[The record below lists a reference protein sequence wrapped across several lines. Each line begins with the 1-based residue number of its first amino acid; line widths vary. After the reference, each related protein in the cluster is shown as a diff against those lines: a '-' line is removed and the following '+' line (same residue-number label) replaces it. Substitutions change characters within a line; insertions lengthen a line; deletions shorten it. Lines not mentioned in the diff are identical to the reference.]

1 MADEQFEEKNV
12 TRREILRRA
21 GLLGSG
27 ALVGEAMLAWHAG
40 PTWARLIE
48 RAAAIEPHGSTY
60 QDIDHFVFLMMENRS
75 YDHYF
80 GAYPKGRGFDDHPK
94 KSLGAFQQYF
104 PTTAANQA
112 VGGNKT
118 VPKNTLLPFHL
129 DSNAGFE
136 CTDDLNHDWGPM
148 HLAVNGGK
156 NDQWVAVHTD
166 IEGHRGTTTMG
177 YYTREDLPFYWSL
190 ADNFTLCDA
199 YHCSIMGPTHPNRI
213 MQLSGTIDPAGEMG
227 GPVVQTLSIGD
238 SGDVADYTAWDLK
251 WETMPEVLQAA
262 NVSWKF
268 YTPGNE
274 DVATLPATIP
284 NLPFWQGLNLEQ
296 YATWSNTM
304 YTPADNPEI
313 LPETDHVL
321 PYFGNFQT
329 PGTPLYDSAFGQ
341 TFPGQ
346 FLQDVTSGALPS
358 VSWIIPPLGFD
369 EHPAASSRNGEWF
382 TSLVLEALVS
392 NPEVWSK
399 TALILMYDEND
410 GWFDHV
416 APPMPPTGTA
426 GEFLT
431 SPLPSAYTSN
441 HVFTDIDTYPG
452 FKQPSGDVKGKEIV
466 GPLGLGVRVPCMV
479 ISPFSRGGRIATEV
493 FDHTS
498 QLQLIEKRFGV
509 KCNNISAWRRKTVG
523 DLTSTFQPASSADD
537 SVPSLP
543 ATEPYLPING
553 FCGAANQYTDS
564 DSGSGVGKYPVKQ
577 RMPTQSHNGTATE
590 PISKY
595 VTLTEEEHAV
605 SDDEFIEIRGEGT
618 PTTKSAY
625 NKVFS
630 DSVKHL
636 AKPASH

>member
-1 MADEQFEEKNV
+1 MSDEQPDEKNV

-27 ALVGEAMLAWHAG
+27 ALVGPGLMAWQAG

-48 RAAAIEPHGSTY
+48 RAQAVKPAGTSY
-60 QDIDHFVFLMMENRS
+60 KDIDHFVFLMMENRS

-80 GAYPKGRGFDDHPK
+80 GAYPRGRGFNDHPK
-94 KSLGAFQQYF
+94 DSLGAFQQKF
-104 PTTAANQA
+104 PSEY
-112 VGGNKT
+112 GGNKT

-148 HLAVNGGK
+148 HLCVNGGA
-156 NDQWVAVHTD
+156 NDQWVGVHTY

-177 YYTREDLPFYWSL
+177 YYTREDLPFYWAL

-199 YHCSIMGPTHPNRI
+199 YHSAVIGPTHPNRI
-213 MQLSGTIDPAGEMG
+213 MQLSGTIDPEGKLG
-227 GPVVQTLSIGD
+227 GPVVQTVTV
-238 SGDVADYTAWDLK
+238 SGDGNADLYSDWDLK
-251 WETMPEVLQAA
+251 WETMPEILQAA
-262 NVSWKF
+262 GVSWKF

-274 DVATLPATIP
+274 DVATLPSTIP
-284 NLPFWQGLNLEQ
+284 NISFWQGLGLENFG
-296 YATWSNTM
+296 TWSNTM
-304 YTPADNPEI
+304 YTPQGNQQI
-313 LPETDHVL
+313 LPMTDHVL

-346 FLQDVTSGALPS
+346 FLQDVTNNALPS

-416 APPMPPTGTA
+416 APPMAPKGTP
-426 GEFLT
+426 GEYLT
-431 SPLPSAYTSN
+431 APLPTEYTSN

-452 FKQPSGDVKGKEIV
+452 FEQPAGDTKGKEIV
-466 GPLGLGVRVPCMV
+466 GPIGLGVRVPCLV
-479 ISPFSRGGRIATEV
+479 ISPFSRGGQVATEV

-498 QLQLIEKRFGV
+498 QLQLIEQRFGV
-509 KCNNISAWRRKTVG
+509 RCNNISAWRRRTVG
-523 DLTSTFQPASSADD
+523 DLTSAFQPAAKANATL
-537 SVPSLP
+537 PSLP
-543 ATEPYLPING
+543 ATQAYMPLG
-553 FCGAANQYTDS
+553 GVCQVTNQELDAST
-564 DSGSGVGKYPVKQ
+564 GSGIGRYPVKQ
-577 RMPTQSHNGTATE
+577 RMPTQSHNGTTTE

-595 VTLTEEEHAV
+595 VTLSEAEHAV
-605 SDDEFIEIRGEGT
+605 SDDAHIEITGEGT
-618 PTTKSAY
+618 ATTKSAF
-625 NKVFS
+625 NKVFTE
-630 DSVKHL
+630 SVKHL
-636 AKPASH
+636 VKPASH

>member
-1 MADEQFEEKNV
+1 MADEQFEQKNV

-27 ALVGEAMLAWHAG
+27 VLVGEAMTAWQAG

-48 RAAAIEPHGSTY
+48 RAAAVKPAGTSY
-60 QDIDHFVFLMMENRS
+60 KDIDHFVFLMMENRS

-94 KSLGAFQQYF
+94 DSLGAFAQYF
-104 PTTAANQA
+104 PTNADNGY

-129 DSNAGFE
+129 DSRAGFE

-148 HLAVNGGK
+148 HDCVNGGK
-156 NDQWVAVHTD
+156 NDQWVAVHTYL
-166 IEGHRGTTTMG
+166 EGHRGTTTMG
-177 YYTREDLPFYWSL
+177 YYTREDLPFYWAL

-199 YHCSIMGPTHPNRI
+199 YHAAIMGPTHPNRI
-213 MQLSGTIDPAGEMG
+213 MQLSGTIDPEGKLG
-227 GPVVQTLSIGD
+227 GPIVQTVTATGD
-238 SGDVADYTAWDLK
+238 GNAATYSNWDLK
-251 WETMPEVLQAA
+251 WETMPEVLQDAG
-262 NVSWKF
+262 VSWKF

-284 NLPFWQGLNLEQ
+284 NLSFWQGLGLEN
-296 YATWSNTM
+296 YGTWSNSM
-304 YTPADNPEI
+304 YTPQGNPEI

-321 PYFGNFQT
+321 PYFTNFQT
-329 PGTPLYDSAFGQ
+329 PGTPLYDNAFGQ

-346 FLQDVTSGALPS
+346 FLQDVTNNALPS
-358 VSWIIPPLGFD
+358 VSWVIPPLGFD
-369 EHPAASSRNGEWF
+369 EHPSASSRNGEWF

-416 APPMPPTGTA
+416 APPMAPPGTP
-426 GEFLT
+426 GEYLT
-431 SPLPSAYTSN
+431 AKLPSTYTAN
-441 HVFTDIDTYPG
+441 HVFTD
-452 FKQPSGDVKGKEIV
+452 DVNLKGKEIK
-466 GPLGLGVRVPCMV
+466 GPLGLGLRVPCLV
-479 ISPFSRGGRIATEV
+479 ISPFSRGGHIATDV

-509 KCNNISAWRRKTVG
+509 KINNISKWRRKTVG
-523 DLTSTFQPASSADD
+523 DLTSTFQPAAKANATL
-537 SVPSLP
+537 PSLP
-543 ATEPYLPING
+543 ATQAYMPLNG
-553 FCGAANQYTDS
+553 VCSSGLQELDS
-564 DSGSGVGKYPVKQ
+564 SIGSGVGRYPVKQ
-577 RMPTQSHNGTATE
+577 RMPTQHGTTE

-595 VTLTEEEHAV
+595 VKLTAEEHAV
-605 SDDEFIEIRGEGT
+605 PDDAHIEIEGEGT
-618 PTTKSAY
+618 ATTKSAY
-625 NKVFS
+625 NKVFT
-630 DSVKHL
+630 DSVRHL